1 LQRVK
6 GGEKNQRE
14 KMQREGRDMQR
25 AKGGGWGG
33 LNVTL
38 GLENVI
44 FILVFFKCWLVEP
57 VQFGSIGFRL

>member
-1 LQRVK
+1 
-6 GGEKNQRE
+6 
-14 KMQREGRDMQR
+14 MQREGRDMQR